1 MLLMPYLPI
10 FASWWVTA
18 WRSRAFVLPEF
29 FVFAAAAPSAA
40 GPPEIS
46 LAAFAFSPVVRP
58 APPVV
63 AALSSPNSLVCA
75 GYFWCRR
82 LLLICCRCFRCSTPL
97 PPHAVCPL
105 VRPTARIRPAVHAR
119 AWSGPPRL
127 SPLSDLNHLLL
138 ASDPTNIL
146 SALSLRA
153 SNPLNFLSKHFLAL
167 PRRACASPH
176 FPRNYSS
183 YLPSKSP
190 ST

>member
-1 MLLMPYLPI
+1 MSLYILIPVLVRPACVINPLISLLLASTEFVPMLLMPYLPI

-63 AALSSPNSLVCA
+63 AASSSPNSLVCA

-97 PPHAVCPL
+97 PPTQSV
-105 VRPTARIRPAVHAR
+105 
-119 AWSGPPRL
+119 RL
-127 SPLSDLNHLLL
+127 SVP
-138 ASDPTNIL
+138 
-146 SALSLRA
+146 LRA
-153 SNPLNFLSKHFLAL
+153 SVLLCMHVPGPVLRDYPL
-167 PRRACASPH
+167 CQ
-176 FPRNYSS
+176 
-183 YLPSKSP
+183 
-190 ST
+190 T